1 LRTPQAASPS
11 STDPDFVFVSAAGS
25 PPSDSTVRS
34 NFYRAR
40 KAAGLNPAMRFH
52 DMSDTHAS
60 MLIRD
65 GRPITEIAARLG
77 HTKKDGSPNPATTL
91 AHYAHLFDAAT
102 SADETCERLEAR
114 AVGLQS

>member
-1 LRTPQAASPS
+1 MITFPVAGNY
-11 STDPDFVFVSAAGS
+11 PDFVFVSAAGS

-40 KAAGLNPAMRFH
+40 KAAGL
-52 DMSDTHAS
+52 
-60 MLIRD
+60 
-65 GRPITEIAARLG
+65 
-77 HTKKDGSPNPATTL
+77 
-91 AHYAHLFDAAT
+91 FDAAT

>member
-1 LRTPQAASPS
+1 LITFPVAGSY
-11 STDPDFVFVSAAGS
+11 PDFVFVSAGS

-40 KAAGLNPAMRFH
+40 KAAGLV
-52 DMSDTHAS
+52 
-60 MLIRD
+60 
-65 GRPITEIAARLG
+65 
-77 HTKKDGSPNPATTL
+77 
-91 AHYAHLFDAAT
+91 DAAT

>member
-1 LRTPQAASPS
+1 
-11 STDPDFVFVSAAGS
+11 VFVSAAGS

-40 KAAGLNPAMRFH
+40 KAAGL
-52 DMSDTHAS
+52 
-60 MLIRD
+60 
-65 GRPITEIAARLG
+65 
-77 HTKKDGSPNPATTL
+77 
-91 AHYAHLFDAAT
+91 FDAAT